1 MTDYTSKTYG
11 RNAEAAQVLKMFI
24 ANRNISMPGP
34 RRLGK
39 SFFLDRLVTC
49 LRPNGWH
56 AVKVEIAGLANT
68 RDVFR
73 ELCNRLS
80 AETPL
85 IKSVFRWSAQRL
97 TQALGSRTETNGTWY
112 QQLTT
117 HDYET
122 DFERL
127 IKAMNEDKS
136 QRWAILIDEIPI
148 FLKALHD
155 KGPEG
160 IALALNFMNLLARLM
175 QNYSRVRWLITGS
188 IGMEPLAKEGN
199 YMGVLAKFDNFEL
212 EPLSVEEA
220 TDFLCDRAQEGGFL
234 YRSVITQTEAQYLI
248 QATGWRAAF
257 YLDALAQK
265 LEGTPSNDAVQAKQL
280 VDAAV
285 TNLLKSTES
294 QKFATWEEHLNKHYK
309 KNEREL
315 AFAILISLAENT
327 VGKSLNA
334 LLPSLNSPTLTKGSL
349 KLTLQRMDVEGFV
362 VCSDWDNDDETILF
376 RNLLLRLWWKRWKP
390 QATA

>member
-1 MTDYTSKTYG
+1 MTSYLKKSYG
-11 RNAEAAQVLKMFI
+11 RNAEAARVLKMFI
-24 ANRNISMPGP
+24 ANRNIAMPGP

-56 AVKVEIAGLANT
+56 AVKVEIAGLAST
-68 RDVFR
+68 REVFR
-73 ELCNRLS
+73 ELCSKLN
-80 AETPL
+80 AQTHPV
-85 IKSVFRWSAQRL
+85 KSLLRGVAQRL
-97 TQALGSRTETNGTWY
+97 TQALGSRSDTAGNWY
-112 QQLTT
+112 QPFLT

-122 DFERL
+122 YFERL
-127 IKAMNEDKS
+127 VNAMNDDKT

-148 FLKALHD
+148 FLKALHA
-155 KGPEG
+155 KGPDG

-175 QNYSRVRWLITGS
+175 QNYPRVRWLITGS

-220 TDFLCDRAQEGGFL
+220 TDFLCDRAQEGHFL
-234 YRSVITQTEAQYLI
+234 HRSVITQTEAQYLI

-265 LEGTPSNDAVQAKQL
+265 LEGTPTADAVQAKQL

-309 KNEREL
+309 KDERDL
-315 AFAILISLAENT
+315 AFAVLISLAENT

-334 LLPSLNSPTLTKGSL
+334 LLPSLNRPALTKGSL

-362 VCSDWDNDDETILF
+362 VCSNWDNDDAAILF
-376 RNLLLRLWWKRWKP
+376 RNLLLRLWWKRWQP